1 MSVRYLATWAD
12 GHRYDLDCAEDVVP
26 LLVSIHE
33 CHKPVVVTLEA
44 RVDVRGLRVTR
55 GLHLGVGH
63 QKRGFAFPFGR
74 PHTGYAVHRG
84 VRPWRRDLVFSFD
97 GTPAPFHPAETR
109 ITPEQVRA
117 LALSY
122 VATGHP
128 GEAVAWGCPPARRN
142 RSAP

>member
-1 MSVRYLATWAD
+1 MSVQFLATWAD
-12 GHRYDLDCAEDVVP
+12 GHRYGLDRAEDVVP

-63 QKRGFAFPFGR
+63 EKRGFAFPYGR

-84 VRPWRRDLVFSFD
+84 VRPWHRDISFGFE
-97 GTPAPFHPAETR
+97 GTPTPFHPAETR
-109 ITPEQVRA
+109 ITPEQVWA

-122 VATGHP
+122 LATGHTT
-128 GEAVAWGCPPARRN
+128 EAVGWGCLPTRRK
-142 RSAP
+142 R

>member
-1 MSVRYLATWAD
+1 MSVQYLATWAD

-63 QKRGFAFPFGR
+63 EKRGFAFPFGR
-74 PHTGYAVHRG
+74 PLTGYAVHRG
-84 VRPWRRDLVFSFD
+84 VRPWHRDIVFGFD
-97 GTPAPFHPAETR
+97 GTPAPFHPTETR
-109 ITPEQVRA
+109 ITPEQVCA

-122 VATGHP
+122 VATGRP
-128 GEAVAWGCPPARRN
+128 IEAVAWGRPPTRRK